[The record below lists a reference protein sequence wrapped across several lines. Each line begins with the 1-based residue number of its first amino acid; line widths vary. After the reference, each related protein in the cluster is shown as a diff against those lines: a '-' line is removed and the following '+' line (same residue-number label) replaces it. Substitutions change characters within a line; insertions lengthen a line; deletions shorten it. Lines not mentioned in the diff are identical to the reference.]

1 MKKTIVTLAFLGA
14 CLSFQ
19 SVHAQLAKKK
29 GITLEEISKE
39 ISVLA
44 QKEDDASKKQLLIEA
59 KALADSKNEKFVS
72 FAARIYDYLDHT
84 EEAEKIN
91 NSLLKRFPKGVKARS
106 EAYKDVFADEN
117 ISATDAEKKYNQ
129 FLSKF
134 PAKNFDEKDQALYTT
149 AESELAALYFKETN
163 NTKANEYLDKI
174 KKSGTYIQNG
184 YSLTNKLIKN
194 KDYAIA
200 LPILD
205 DLIQKAKE
213 DKVVGQ
219 NYMTA
224 LSSLYGTALYET
236 GNYEKA
242 AITVQE
248 QISNNRNA
256 TNSATM
262 NLLLANAFTKV
273 GNDLDAF
280 LTLEKF
286 TVKNGKN
293 PEVETLLKSLYEKLN
308 NNKGDYNKYSA
319 SLESQIKE
327 ATLAKYK
334 AEMIK
339 KEAPNFSLVN
349 MEGKTVSLADL
360 KGKVLVL
367 DFWATWCG
375 PCKISFPGMQAAVNK
390 YKDDK
395 DVEFLFINTWQ
406 NEKNYEELVRNF
418 IAENKYSF
426 HVLFDEMKDRSKST
440 VTAYGVKGIPHK
452 VVIDKEGFIRFESA
466 GGSADVEK
474 IVNEME
480 TKIELARKG

>member
-29 GITLEEISKE
+29 DITLEEISKE
-39 ISVLA
+39 IGALA
-44 QKEDDASKKQLLIEA
+44 EKDDEASKKQLLVEA
-59 KALADSKNEKFVS
+59 KALADSKNENFVTFS
-72 FAARIYDYLDHT
+72 TRIYNFLEQT

-91 NSLLKRFPKGVKARS
+91 NSLVKRFPKGLKARS
-106 EAYKDVFADEN
+106 EAYKNVFADEN
-117 ISATDAEKKYNQ
+117 TSAADAEKKYNQ

-134 PAKNFDEKDQALYTT
+134 PAKNFEAKDQTLYAN
-149 AESELAALYFKETN
+149 AESELAALFFKEK
-163 NTKANEYLDKI
+163 NTDKANEYLNKI
-174 KKSGTYIQNG
+174 KNSATYIQTG
-184 YSLTNKLIKN
+184 YSLTNKLLKN
-194 KDYAIA
+194 KDYTTA
-200 LPILD
+200 LPILE
-205 DLIQKAKE
+205 DLIQKAKK
-213 DKVVGQ
+213 DKVVGA
-219 NYMTA
+219 NYMA
-224 LSSLYGTALYET
+224 VLSSSYGTALYET

-242 AITVQE
+242 IGLLQE
-248 QISNNRNA
+248 QISTNINA
-256 TNSATM
+256 TNNMTM
-262 NLLLANAFTKV
+262 NLLLGNAYSKV

-286 TVKNGKN
+286 TVKNGKKE
-293 PEVETLLKSLYEKLN
+293 EVETVLKSLYQKLN

-319 SLESQIKE
+319 SLESEIKE

-349 MEGKTVSLADL
+349 LEGKTVSLADL

-440 VTAYGVKGIPHK
+440 VTAYGVRGIPHK

-466 GGSADVEK
+466 GGTADVEK
-474 IVNEME
+474 IVTEME